1 MREPMNWG
9 SLAASLAAL
18 EAQVRREGG
27 SSRET
32 TMRREAVRRL
42 YVRTVLAVDA
52 LGSDDT
58 PEPGPMQRLVHRL
71 VDGLDEDDA
80 PWLALTAVRR
90 LALGARVVETH
101 SVNVAV
107 LSIAMASAIG
117 LDRAARADIGMAALL
132 HDVGHGR
139 GAKTES
145 HGIDGAAWLV
155 DWAPL
160 DRATLLAA
168 VAAGH
173 PPHNGAAHGGAA
185 PGTVEPDDVAT
196 RILRIADAY
205 DVLTGRDGV
214 AGSPDLVL
222 AFLLQGSGNRFDAAL
237 LKIFTRVVG
246 IYPPG
251 TTVRL
256 PDGAIGVVVRPTR
269 REDALDRPIVR
280 LVIDAR
286 GRAVEQEA
294 IVDLHTA
301 GIDIGESL
309 DPTAHG
315 IDPAALALGR

>member
-52 LGSDDT
+52 LGTDDP

-117 LDRAARADIGMAALL
+117 LDRAACADIGMAALL
-132 HDVGHGR
+132 HDIGHGR

-173 PPHNGAAHGGAA
+173 RPHTGAPHGG
-185 PGTVEPDDVAT
+185 VEPDDLAT

-205 DVLTGRDGV
+205 DVLTGRDGA

-286 GRAVEQEA
+286 GRNIEQES
-294 IVDLHTA
+294 IVDLHAA
-301 GIDIGESL
+301 GVDIGETL
-309 DPTAHG
+309 DPIAHG